1 MGFRS
6 LVPYVWPIYGPW
18 MSASLGMS
26 ILLVSLPI
34 VLVVDG
40 HGYALAA
47 LVAGAGGAG
56 AAAFALPVGWATDR
70 WGPARVGVAALGTM
84 VVTATIMA
92 STPRPLVLGLAHLV
106 FGGSSLAVMLS
117 RQADLTRRIPVAL
130 RGRAMSLMGGTMR
143 FSVLLGTA
151 TGGVLVDLAGARWT
165 FLAAGIGAAIGI
177 PAVLPGAR
185 TPGWEVAPIGAAG
198 PGLIEV
204 LRANRQRLL
213 HAGLFGM
220 TAMTAREGR
229 MVLLPLVGVALDLRP
244 STIGIL
250 VAAGYAADLALFPL
264 SGSVMDRFGRL
275 AAMVPAYGLL
285 VVGFLSLLA
294 ADSASG
300 VLVAGLVMGLGNG
313 LSAGSLFTL
322 SSDLAPSKGTASFLS
337 GVALLTDMGR
347 FLGPL
352 LVGMAATWWGL
363 DAAAVVLAT
372 VMAAGLIWL
381 IWQVGETGKV
391 PTTRP

>member
-6 LVPYVWPIYGPW
+6 LAPYVWPIYGPW
-18 MSASLGMS
+18 MAASLGMS

-56 AAAFALPVGWATDR
+56 AAVFALPVGWATDR
-70 WGPARVGVAALGTM
+70 WGPAWVGLGSLVAMVVAAS
-84 VVTATIMA
+84 VMA
-92 STPRPLVLGLAHLV
+92 STVRPLVLGAAHLV

-117 RQADLTRRIPVAL
+117 RQADLTRRIPANL

-143 FSVLLGTA
+143 FSVLLGTVI
-151 TGGVLVDLAGARWT
+151 GGLLIDLAGARWT
-165 FLAAGIGAAIGI
+165 FLAAGVGAAIGI

-185 TPGWEVAPIGAAG
+185 TPGWEVAPIGVGG
-198 PGLIEV
+198 PGLV
-204 LRANRQRLL
+204 KMFRMNRRRLL

-220 TAMTAREGR
+220 TAMTTREGR
-229 MVLLPLVGVALDLRP
+229 MILLPLIGVSMDLRP

-250 VAAGYAADLALFPL
+250 VATGYAADLALFPL
-264 SGSVMDRFGRL
+264 SGSIMDRFGRL

-285 VVGFLSLLA
+285 AVGLLSLLV
-294 ADSASG
+294 ADSGSG

-322 SSDLAPSKGTASFLS
+322 SSDLAPSEGTASFLS
-337 GVALLTDMGR
+337 GVSLLTDIGR
-347 FLGPL
+347 VLGPL
-352 LVGMAATWWGL
+352 LVGVAATWWGL
-363 DAAAVVLAT
+363 EAAAVVLAT
-372 VMAAGLIWL
+372 VMVAGLIWL
-381 IWQVGETGKV
+381 VWLVGETGKA
-391 PTTRP
+391 PTTLS

>member
-6 LVPYVWPIYGPW
+6 LVPYVWPVYGPW
-18 MSASLGMS
+18 MAASLGMS

-47 LVAGAGGAG
+47 LVTGAGGAG

-70 WGPARVGVAALGTM
+70 WGPARVGAGSLGVMVSAA
-84 VVTATIMA
+84 TAMA
-92 STPRPLVLGLAHLV
+92 STSRPLVLGVAQLV
-106 FGGSSLAVMLS
+106 FGGSCLAVMLS

-130 RGRAMSLMGGTMR
+130 RGRAMALMGGTMR
-143 FSVLLGTA
+143 FSVLLGTVV
-151 TGGVLVDLAGARWT
+151 GGVLVDVAGARLT
-165 FLAAGIGAAIGI
+165 FLAAGVGAAIGI

-185 TPGWEVAPIGAAG
+185 TVGWEVAPVGSVG
-198 PGLIEV
+198 PGLIKV
-204 LRANRQRLL
+204 LQCNRRRLL

-244 STIGIL
+244 STIGLL
-250 VAAGYAADLALFPL
+250 VAAGYAADLILFPI
-264 SGSVMDRFGRL
+264 SGSIMDRFGRL

-285 VVGFLSLLA
+285 AVGLVSLVV
-294 ADSASG
+294 ADSARG

-322 SSDLAPSKGTASFLS
+322 SSDVAPQKGTASFLS
-337 GVALLTDMGR
+337 GVSLLTDIGR
-347 FLGPL
+347 VLGPL
-352 LVGMAATWWGL
+352 LVGLAATWWGL
-363 DAAAVVLAT
+363 GSAAVVLAT
-372 VMAAGLIWL
+372 VMVAGLVWL
-381 IWQVGETGKV
+381 VWLVGETGKV
-391 PTTRP
+391 PTSQP

>member
-56 AAAFALPVGWATDR
+56 AAVFALPVGWATDR

-130 RGRAMSLMGGTMR
+130 RGRAMSLMGGTLR
-143 FSVLLGTA
+143 FSVLMGTVA
-151 TGGVLVDLAGARWT
+151 GGVLVDLAGARWS
-165 FLAAGIGAAIGI
+165 FLAAGLGAAIGI

-322 SSDLAPSKGTASFLS
+322 SGDLAPSKGTASFLS
-337 GVALLTDMGR
+337 GVSLLTDMGR

>member
-1 MGFRS
+1 
-6 LVPYVWPIYGPW
+6 
-18 MSASLGMS
+18 
-26 ILLVSLPI
+26 
-34 VLVVDG
+34 
-40 HGYALAA
+40 
-47 LVAGAGGAG
+47 
-56 AAAFALPVGWATDR
+56 
-70 WGPARVGVAALGTM
+70 
-84 VVTATIMA
+84 
-92 STPRPLVLGLAHLV
+92 
-106 FGGSSLAVMLS
+106 
-117 RQADLTRRIPVAL
+117 
-130 RGRAMSLMGGTMR
+130 
-143 FSVLLGTA
+143 
-151 TGGVLVDLAGARWT
+151 
-165 FLAAGIGAAIGI
+165 
-177 PAVLPGAR
+177 
-185 TPGWEVAPIGAAG
+185 
-198 PGLIEV
+198 
-204 LRANRQRLL
+204 
-213 HAGLFGM
+213 
-220 TAMTAREGR
+220 
-229 MVLLPLVGVALDLRP
+229 MVLLPLVGVAIDLRP

-250 VAAGYAADLALFPL
+250 GAAGYAADLALFPL

-322 SSDLAPSKGTASFLS
+322 SSALAPSKGTASFLS

-381 IWQVGETGKV
+381 IWLVGETGKV
-391 PTTRP
+391 PTARP

>member
-1 MGFRS
+1 MGFRA
-6 LVPYVWPIYGPW
+6 LAPYVWPIYGPW

-56 AAAFALPVGWATDR
+56 ATAFALPVGWATDR
-70 WGPARVGVAALGTM
+70 WGPARVGVGSLVAM
-84 VVTATIMA
+84 VVAAGAMA
-92 STPRPLVLGLAHLV
+92 STVRPLVLGVAHFV

-117 RQADLTRRIPVAL
+117 RQADLTRRIPVTL

-143 FSVLLGTA
+143 FSVFLGTVI
-151 TGGVLVDLAGARWT
+151 GGLLVDLAGAQWT

-185 TPGWEVAPIGAAG
+185 TPGWEVAPIGVAG

-204 LRANRQRLL
+204 LRISRRRLL

-220 TAMTAREGR
+220 AAMTVREGR

-244 STIGIL
+244 STIGVL
-250 VAAGYAADLALFPL
+250 VAAGYGADLALFPL

-285 VVGFLSLLA
+285 AVGLLSLLA
-294 ADSASG
+294 ADSATG
-300 VLVAGLVMGLGNG
+300 VLIAGLVMGLGNG

-322 SSDLAPSKGTASFLS
+322 SSDVAPPKGTASFLS
-337 GVALLTDMGR
+337 GVSLLTDVGR
-347 FLGPL
+347 VLGPL
-352 LVGMAATWWGL
+352 VVGVTATWWGL

-372 VMAAGLIWL
+372 VMVAGLGWL
-381 IWQVGETGKV
+381 VWQVGETGKV
-391 PTTRP
+391 PTIQP